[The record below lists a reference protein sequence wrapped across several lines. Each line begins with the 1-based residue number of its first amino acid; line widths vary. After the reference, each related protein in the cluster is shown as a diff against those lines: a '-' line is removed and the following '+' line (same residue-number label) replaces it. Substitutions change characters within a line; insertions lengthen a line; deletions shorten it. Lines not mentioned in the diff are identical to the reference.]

1 MLNILKTLWMLP
13 VSILVWLFY
22 ILPLW
27 ATSHIRYEKRLS
39 PIVLLFRVNKEKT
52 CWYAR
57 SWQKWWGC
65 SLPHTLILHWD
76 IPDKY
81 IDGVISHE
89 FDHEHKWENWGI
101 FFTPAYWGATIF
113 IWLFQKNKHAYLDN
127 PFERSARKAA
137 GELVDI
143 PRERW
148 MDGPNDR
155 FPWW

>member
-1 MLNILKTLWMLP
+1 VDAPRLYSCLAILYTTSLGDIAHP
-13 VSILVWLFY
+13 VRKAPVAYCTTIQ
-22 ILPLW
+22 
-27 ATSHIRYEKRLS
+27 
-39 PIVLLFRVNKEKT
+39 
-52 CWYAR
+52 